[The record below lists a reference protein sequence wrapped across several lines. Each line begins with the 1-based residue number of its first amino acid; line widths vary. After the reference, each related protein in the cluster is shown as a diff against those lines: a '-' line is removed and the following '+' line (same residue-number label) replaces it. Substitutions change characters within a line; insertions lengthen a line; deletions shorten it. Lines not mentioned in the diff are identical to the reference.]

1 MDFYF
6 TDRKFNFLG
15 VASTSSEA
23 PITFANEEDKESI
36 KDAARMLSGS
46 IFFKPYQSEHVK
58 TMAALGNYVLYQDE
72 NGKSVFSTIMEIEH
86 DPTGEHYL
94 VTEDAGMD
102 LINGLVGPY
111 QANKAMT
118 FAEYF
123 KLFAGGTGF
132 EIGIN
137 EITQLS
143 RTLKWESDEQ
153 TILSRMLSVATQFDN
168 AEIDFSFTITGTQVI
183 KRYLNVY
190 KKRGANNRIVLYMNK
205 DINNIVT
212 KGNIYDLCTAIKG
225 LGGDVDGVP
234 VNLIGYNYTDPNGRF
249 VLDRAT
255 GVMKDTESVKIWSRL
270 LSNVNTAPTTGHIER
285 RKSYETT
292 NKKTLV
298 DNVVRELERASQ
310 PTINYETDIAKLPK
324 NVRIGD
330 TVYLA
335 DEDENLFLSARVL
348 ELKRIYSDDDY
359 KATLGDYLIEEDGFS
374 QTLLMLQ
381 ERLKQETTYL
391 WIMYADDEQG
401 NGISPNPAGKKFIAI
416 KSVVGVP
423 TASNNPEDYR
433 GLWTQYVGG
442 QGIQGPQGPD
452 GKPRYTWIKYAD
464 DPQGKG
470 MSDDPTGKWYLGT
483 AENQTSETPS
493 KDPAAYK
500 WQLVK
505 GEDGKDA
512 KVYQA
517 YAWSA
522 DGTDRFTPTYPNE
535 NLSVG
540 ASKPTM
546 KTLNMT
552 TAQYCAQED
561 TGVRVKAGVKYVY
574 SIEGYSKEG
583 LTLQTNL
590 GLGKEAAGFTFD
602 LTPIQILSKD
612 RTVRAFTVTQ
622 AQIDSYGD
630 FLTYRIRNDQKAL
643 TAVYGKLKVEE
654 GTAATIFTTPPLD
667 DFVNA
672 WPTFM
677 GTYTT
682 FEDVQSLDPKR
693 YTWARMLG
701 MEGAD
706 GKPGGQGP
714 QGPAGNGIK
723 ETIVAYAASTS
734 GTVAPSTGWQAQPP
748 TVAANSYLWTR
759 VTLKY
764 TTGEETH
771 SYSVGK
777 MGAEGPQGSTGG
789 QGPQGPAGNGIAKSD
804 VTYAASTSGTVAPST
819 GWQVTPP
826 NVAANSYLWTKVIL
840 TYTNGTQTTSYSVGK
855 MGAQGP
861 QGGQGPQGPQGPTG
875 PQGGQGP
882 QGPAG
887 INGAAYAQPTQP
899 ATTQEGAQWFKTVS
913 TTDLTVVDV
922 YTRQGGQWK
931 RTPFAAGALSVSTI
945 SAISANLGNIT
956 AGNIRGVSI
965 QGSEFLADFE
975 NVNVDGGPDI
985 SPSGARAKG
994 TAKITRGMFSS
1005 EGTIDTT
1012 HRFKTEYSPVYVSSV
1027 VWRNGVSAPQK
1038 IYNLTHQGLYLM
1050 ADGVGGTLR
1059 NQDLVSNGETEIP
1072 NTNPSNFVSYSQS
1085 AANKPVAQRLGRVV
1099 QLRGAFKN
1107 LKDIPAGTDGNMLMG
1122 TLPRWAWPT
1131 GTVNQLVQGT
1141 GSAIYLIYVQPNG
1154 EIHFGRYRGE
1164 VGGSYTY
1171 RICYAGS
1178 WLNIACVYAAAD
1190 M

>member
-6 TDRKFNFLG
+6 TDRKFNLLG
-15 VASTSSEA
+15 IASTSTEA
-23 PITFANEEDKESI
+23 PLTFSNEEDKESI

-46 IFFKPYQSEHVK
+46 IFFNPIDTERVK

-72 NGKSVFSTIMEIEH
+72 NGKSVFSTIMEMEH
-86 DPTGEHYL
+86 DPKGEHYI

-137 EITQLS
+137 EITNLN

-168 AEIDFSFTITGTQVI
+168 AELDFSFTITGTQVI

-212 KGNIYDLCTAIKG
+212 KGNIYDLCTAIEG
-225 LGGDVDGVP
+225 RGGDVDGVP
-234 VNLIGYNYTDPNGRF
+234 VNLKGYNYTDPNGRF
-249 VLDRAT
+249 QLDKAT

-285 RKSYETT
+285 LKTYETT

-310 PTINYETDIAKLPK
+310 PNINYETDIAKLPK

-335 DEDENLFLSARVL
+335 DEYENLFLSARVL
-348 ELKRIYSDDDY
+348 ELRRIYSEDDY
-359 KATLGDYLIEEDGFS
+359 KAILGDYLIEEDGFS

-381 ERLKQETTYL
+381 ERLKQETSYL
-391 WIMYADDEQG
+391 WIMYADDDQG
-401 NGISPNPAGKKFIAI
+401 NGISPNPAGKKYIAI
-416 KSVVGVP
+416 KNVVGVP
-423 TASNNPEDYR
+423 LASNNPEDYA

-464 DPQGKG
+464 DAQGKN

-483 AENQTSETPS
+483 ATNKESATPS
-493 KDPAAYK
+493 NTPTDYS

-512 KVYQA
+512 QVFTA

-522 DGTDRFTPTYPNE
+522 DGTERFTISYPNE
-535 NLSVG
+535 NLWNLSDTGQGYYADSTATPNIV
-540 ASKPTM
+540 PTVNTLYS
-546 KTLNMT
+546 KTLLNIPNGAKTVKVTYYNETGKIAFDPNGRLIYFDINGNQQSRTDAIIMT
-552 TAQYCAQED
+552 TDKEKSYSLNLPATAKKIAFHFPNYDVKIKIEYDTKTIYTPSPSED
-561 TGVRVKAGVKYVY
+561 
-574 SIEGYSKEG
+574 
-583 LTLQTNL
+583 
-590 GLGKEAAGFTFD
+590 FF
-602 LTPIQILSKD
+602 
-612 RTVRAFTVTQ
+612 
-622 AQIDSYGD
+622 
-630 FLTYRIRNDQKAL
+630 
-643 TAVYGKLKVEE
+643 
-654 GTAATIFTTPPLD
+654 
-667 DFVNA
+667 NA
-672 WPTFM
+672 WPTFI
-677 GTYTT
+677 GTYAT
-682 FEDVQSLDPKR
+682 FDPVQSTDPKK

-701 MEGAD
+701 KEGED

-723 ETIVAYAASTS
+723 T
-734 GTVAPSTGWQAQPP
+734 TV
-748 TVAANSYLWTR
+748 V
-759 VTLKY
+759 
-764 TTGEETH
+764 
-771 SYSVGK
+771 
-777 MGAEGPQGSTGG
+777 
-789 QGPQGPAGNGIAKSD
+789 D
-804 VTYAASTSGTVAPST
+804 YAASTSGTVAPST
-819 GWQVTPP
+819 GWQVSPP
-826 NVAANSYLWTKVIL
+826 NVAANSFLWTKVIL

-861 QGGQGPQGPQGPTG
+861 QGDTGANGAPGAQGPTG
-875 PQGGQGP
+875 AQGP

-887 INGAAYAQPTQP
+887 INGVAYAQPTQP
-899 ATTQEGAQWFKTVS
+899 TTTQEGAQWFKTVS

-956 AGNIRGVSI
+956 AGNIQGVSI
-965 QGSEFLADFE
+965 RGSEFLADFE

-985 SPSGARAKG
+985 APTGSRAKG

-1027 VWRNGVSAPQK
+1027 VWRNGVTAPQK

-1059 NQDLVSNGETEIP
+1059 NQDLVSNGETEVP

-1131 GTVNQLVQGT
+1131 GAVNQLVQGT
-1141 GSAIYLIYVQPNG
+1141 GSAIYMIYVQPNG

-1164 VGGSYTY
+1164 VGEGYTY